1 MPKSYIYESPLLSQI
16 FPKGSI
22 IPSYRR
28 PKNIK
33 EILARPKKTHYSN
46 NTPVGCFKCKN
57 KCDLCK
63 HYLVENKIFH
73 SACTGRFYSIR
84 QDVHCRS
91 KNVIYL
97 VTCKTCKIQYVGS
110 TSNEF
115 KVRFRNHKSA
125 MLTNKAT
132 CELAVHFNRKEHHMS
147 DFEFIVIEKI
157 VNDTTDDMDKVL
169 LTREAFWC
177 AQLCTLQPYG
187 LNKRSEFNSK
197 NRIRFN

>member
-1 MPKSYIYESPLLSQI
+1 MRISFHFFGYIYIYIYIYKIIKSFSHLIYESPLLSQI

-125 MLTNKAT
+125 MLT
-132 CELAVHFNRKEHHMS
+132 
-147 DFEFIVIEKI
+147 
-157 VNDTTDDMDKVL
+157 
-169 LTREAFWC
+169 
-177 AQLCTLQPYG
+177 
-187 LNKRSEFNSK
+187 KRTSHV
-197 NRIRFN
+197 

>member
-1 MPKSYIYESPLLSQI
+1 MS
-16 FPKGSI
+16 
-22 IPSYRR
+22 
-28 PKNIK
+28 
-33 EILARPKKTHYSN
+33 
-46 NTPVGCFKCKN
+46 
-57 KCDLCK
+57 
-63 HYLVENKIFH
+63 
-73 SACTGRFYSIR
+73 
-84 QDVHCRS
+84 
-91 KNVIYL
+91 
-97 VTCKTCKIQYVGS
+97 QYVGS
-110 TSNEF
+110 TSNQF

>member
-1 MPKSYIYESPLLSQI
+1 MYIFSFARSCPSSFSITILNYLL
-16 FPKGSI
+16 
-22 IPSYRR
+22 
-28 PKNIK
+28 
-33 EILARPKKTHYSN
+33 E
-46 NTPVGCFKCKN
+46 
-57 KCDLCK
+57 
-63 HYLVENKIFH
+63 IFH
-73 SACTGRFYSIR
+73 SACTGRFYCIR

-97 VTCKTCKIQYVGS
+97 VTCKTFKIQYVGS

-169 LTREAFWC
+169 LTR
-177 AQLCTLQPYG
+177 
-187 LNKRSEFNSK
+187 
-197 NRIRFN
+197 